1 MKMRLGFWLP
11 SLPALV
17 LFAEN
22 RIIVTIIMIILE
34 GMNLYSFISDKDSD
48 YS

>member
-1 MKMRLGFWLP
+1 MKMRLGFRLP
-11 SLPALV
+11 SLLALV